1 MELLSA
7 IRRIIARK
15 IVERREP
22 HIATVREVFEL
33 TGKSEAVQLDEAEP
47 LLKLGLISIGKTFN
61 DMYYKLK
68 NYG

>member
-22 HIATVREVFEL
+22 HIATVCEIFEL
-33 TGKSEAVQLDEAEP
+33 TGKSEAVQLDEADP
-47 LLKLGLISIGKTFN
+47 LLKKGLISIGKTFN
-61 DMYYKLK
+61 DVYYKLRK
-68 NYG
+68 L